1 MRNLLYISLAV
12 LALSGCQQKQSSVQE
27 SIAQTNFEQEDSVPI
42 EQSEEQN
49 ISTDFISGGN
59 TYVGTKVNDVET
71 SYDHGDVKKGDIVRY
86 ETHYTIKCFKD
97 GTMTWTESLTENN
110 GEPNNKNFEG
120 EWKKVTISKH
130 DVIYTWYEF
139 WATTYDIH
147 ATPHY
152 SRIGFIDEKGQLY
165 FEGADPEREIPENS
179 RTFVE
184 CTVTAQ

>member
-27 SIAQTNFEQEDSVPI
+27 SISQTNFEQEDSAPI

-59 TYVGTKVNDVET
+59 TYVGTKVNDVEA
-71 SYDHGDVKKGDIVRY
+71 SYDDGDVKIGDIVRY

-97 GTMTWTESLTENN
+97 GTMTWTESSTKNN
-110 GEPNNKNFEG
+110 GEPTNKNFEG

-139 WATTYDIH
+139 WATTHDIY

-152 SRIGFIDEKGQLY
+152 SCIGFIDEKGQLY
-165 FEGADPEREIPENS
+165 FEGANPEREIPEN
-179 RTFVE
+179 RTTFVQ
-184 CTVTAQ
+184 CTVSAQ